1 MRRADFQH
9 LSIISLSLLLFL
21 TAAAQ
26 SPPPKKKIKNFGSS
40 LKRLR
45 WDENKKELVLDKPKT
60 RGDSSGEEDVIRIES
75 SLVAWDVLV
84 VDGNGSVV
92 RGLTADDFA
101 ISEDGIAQTVGHF
114 LLGDNQTVPRSI
126 VLIIDYSG
134 SQMPYIRKSVDAA
147 KVLVDSLGPLD
158 RMAIVT
164 DDVELI
170 LDYTD
175 NKKEMKKKLDS
186 LLGRTQRGPG
196 FLGFGRDRQ
205 LGKSSQYSALMATFN
220 EMFDDQDRRPII
232 ILQTDG
238 DEIYHLRDPVITF
251 TLPPDLPEETRQ
263 NYDRY
268 QLQRQLWLE
277 EKRTVFSL
285 ADLYRA
291 AEKSRATLY
300 TIIPGPQLIGV
311 NQEVRVERVKA
322 DIMRSR
328 DAMLSRLNSDER
340 KRAEERSEQLWRP
353 FSPTNLKAK
362 ASELYAVQLALA
374 ALAPRTGGWT
384 DFLETP
390 DQASAIYTR
399 ILSDINQRYVIGYY
413 PTNKEHDGKR
423 RSIKVEVKGHPEY
436 TVVGRRSYYAPSD
449 LQ

>member
-1 MRRADFQH
+1 MRNAIRRVGIVF
-9 LSIISLSLLLFL
+9 LSFLLFF
-21 TAAAQ
+21 TAAGQ
-26 SPPPKKKIKNFGSS
+26 SPPPKKKIKEFGSS

-45 WDENKKELVLDKPKT
+45 WDENKKELVLDKPTSK
-60 RGDSSGEEDVIRIES
+60 GDASDEEDVIRIES

-84 VDGNGSVV
+84 VDKAGNSV

-101 ISEDGIAQTVGHF
+101 ITEDGTAQTVGHF
-114 LLGDNQTVPRSI
+114 LLGDNLTVPRSI

-175 NKKEMKKKLDS
+175 NKKEMKKKLES
-186 LLGRTQRGPG
+186 LIERTQRGPG
-196 FLGFGRDRQ
+196 FLGLGRDRK

-220 EMFDDQDRRPII
+220 EMFENQDRRPII

-238 DEIYHLRDPVITF
+238 DEIYHLRDPIITF
-251 TLPPDLPEETRQ
+251 SIPPDLPDETRQ
-263 NYDRY
+263 KYDFY
-268 QLQRQLWLE
+268 QLQRQLWLD

-300 TIIPGPQLIGV
+300 TVIPGPQLVGV
-311 NQEVRVERVKA
+311 DPAVRIERVKA
-322 DIMRSR
+322 DMIRSR
-328 DAMLSRLNSDER
+328 DAVLSRLSSEDR
-340 KRAEERSEQLWRP
+340 KRAEQRNEEMWRP
-353 FSPTNLKAK
+353 FSPANLKAK
-362 ASELYAVQLALA
+362 TSEMYTVQLALA

-390 DQASAIYTR
+390 DQASQIYSR

-423 RSIKVEVKGHPEY
+423 RSIRVEVKGHPEY
-436 TVVGRRSYYAPSD
+436 TIVGRKSYYAPLDS
-449 LQ
+449 Q

>member
-1 MRRADFQH
+1 MRNAVQRVGIVL
-9 LSIISLSLLLFL
+9 LSFLLFF

-45 WDENKKELVLDKPKT
+45 WDENKKELVLDKPNSK
-60 RGDSSGEEDVIRIES
+60 GDASDEEDVIRIES

-84 VDGNGSVV
+84 VDEAGRNV
-92 RGLTADDFA
+92 RGLTADNFA
-101 ISEDGIAQTVGHF
+101 ISEDGTPQTVGHF

-134 SQMPYIRKSVDAA
+134 SQLPYIRKSIDAA

-175 NKKEMKKKLDS
+175 NKKEMKKKLES
-186 LLGRTQRGPG
+186 LIERTQRGPG
-196 FLGFGRDRQ
+196 FLGLGRDRQ

-220 EMFDDQDRRPII
+220 EMFDGQDRRPII

-238 DEIYHLRDPVITF
+238 DEIYHLRDPIITF
-251 TLPPDLPEETRQ
+251 SIPPDLPDETRQ

-268 QLQRQLWLE
+268 QLQRQLWLD
-277 EKRTVFSL
+277 EKKTVFSL

-300 TIIPGPQLIGV
+300 TVIPGPQLVDVDPTSRI
-311 NQEVRVERVKA
+311 ERVKA
-322 DIMRSR
+322 DMIRSR
-328 DAMLSRLNSDER
+328 DAVLSRLSSDDR
-340 KRAEERSEQLWRP
+340 KRAEQRNEEMWRP
-353 FSPTNLKAK
+353 FSPANLKAK
-362 ASELYAVQLALA
+362 TSEMYTVQLALA

-390 DQASAIYTR
+390 DQASQIYSR

-436 TVVGRRSYYAPSD
+436 IIVGRKSYYAPLDS
-449 LQ
+449 Q

>member
-1 MRRADFQH
+1 MRRVAFQR
-9 LSIISLSLLLFL
+9 LGIISLSLLLFL
-21 TAAAQ
+21 TATAQ
-26 SPPPKKKIKNFGSS
+26 SPPPPKKKIKDFGSS

-45 WDENKKELVLDKPKT
+45 WDEIKKELVLDKPKSQH
-60 RGDSSGEEDVIRIES
+60 DSSDEGDVIRIES
-75 SLVAWDVLV
+75 NLVAWDVLV
-84 VDGNGSVV
+84 VDGGGRVV
-92 RGLTADDFA
+92 RGLKAEDFMIA
-101 ISEDGIAQTVGHF
+101 EDGIPQTVGHF
-114 LLGDNQTVPRSI
+114 LLGDNQTVPRTI

-134 SQMPYIRKSVDAA
+134 SQIPYIRKSVDAA

-186 LLGRTQRGPG
+186 LLQRTQRGEG
-196 FLGFGRDRQ
+196 FFSVGRERR

-238 DEIYHLRDPVITF
+238 DEIYHLRDAVINF
-251 TLPPDLPEETRQ
+251 KPPPDLPEETRK
-263 NYDRY
+263 NSERFE
-268 QLQRQLWLE
+268 LQRQLLLQQ
-277 EKRTVFSL
+277 KRTVFSL

-311 NQEVRVERVKA
+311 DQDVRIERIKA
-322 DIMRSR
+322 DIIRSR
-328 DAMLSRLNSDER
+328 DANLSRLSAAER
-340 KRAEERSEQLWRP
+340 KQVEERDEQKWRL
-353 FSPTNLKAK
+353 FSPANLKAM
-362 ASELYAVQLALA
+362 ASEMYTVQLALA

-390 DQASAIYTR
+390 DQASAIYSR
-399 ILSDINQRYVIGYY
+399 ILSDINNRFVIGYY
-413 PTNKEHDGKR
+413 PTNKTHDGKR

-436 TVVGRRSYYAPSD
+436 TVVGKRSYYAPAN
-449 LQ
+449 

>member
-1 MRRADFQH
+1 MRNAIQRVGIVF
-9 LSIISLSLLLFL
+9 LSFLLFF
-21 TAAAQ
+21 TTAAQ

-45 WDENKKELVLDKPKT
+45 WDENKKELVLDKSNSK
-60 RGDSSGEEDVIRIES
+60 GDASDEEDVIRIES

-84 VDGNGSVV
+84 VDEAGKNV
-92 RGLTADDFA
+92 RGLTADNFA
-101 ISEDGIAQTVGHF
+101 ISEDGIPQTVGHF

-134 SQMPYIRKSVDAA
+134 SQMPYIRKSIDAA

-175 NKKEMKKKLDS
+175 NKKEMKKKLES
-186 LLGRTQRGPG
+186 LIERTQRGPG

-232 ILQTDG
+232 IFQTDG
-238 DEIYHLRDPVITF
+238 DEIYHLRDAIITF
-251 TLPPDLPEETRQ
+251 SIPPDLPDETRQ

-268 QLQRQLWLE
+268 QLQRQLWLD

-300 TIIPGPQLIGV
+300 TVIPGPQLVGV
-311 NQEVRVERVKA
+311 DPQVRIERVKA
-322 DIMRSR
+322 DMIRSR
-328 DAMLSRLNSDER
+328 DAVLSRLSSDDR
-340 KRAEERSEQLWRP
+340 KRAEQRNEEVWRP
-353 FSPTNLKAK
+353 FSPANLKAK
-362 ASELYAVQLALA
+362 TSEMYTVQLALA

-390 DQASAIYTR
+390 DQASQIYSR

-423 RSIKVEVKGHPEY
+423 RSIKVVVKGHPEY
-436 TVVGRRSYYAPSD
+436 TIVGRKSYYAPLDS
-449 LQ
+449 Q

>member
-1 MRRADFQH
+1 MRNAIQRVGIVF
-9 LSIISLSLLLFL
+9 LSFLLFF
-21 TAAAQ
+21 TTAAQ

-45 WDENKKELVLDKPKT
+45 WDENKKELVLDKPNSK
-60 RGDSSGEEDVIRIES
+60 GGASDEEDVIRIES

-84 VDGNGSVV
+84 VDEAGRSV
-92 RGLTADDFA
+92 RGLTADNFA
-101 ISEDGIAQTVGHF
+101 ISEDGTPQTVGHF
-114 LLGDNQTVPRSI
+114 LLGDNQSVPRSI

-134 SQMPYIRKSVDAA
+134 SQMPYIRKSIDAA

-175 NKKEMKKKLDS
+175 NKKEMKKKLES
-186 LLGRTQRGPG
+186 LIERTQRGPG

-238 DEIYHLRDPVITF
+238 DEIYHLRDPIITF
-251 TLPPDLPEETRQ
+251 SIPPDLPDETRQ
-263 NYDRY
+263 HYEVY
-268 QLQRQLWLE
+268 QLQRQLWLN

-300 TIIPGPQLIGV
+300 TVIPGPQLVGV
-311 NQEVRVERVKA
+311 DPESRIERVKA
-322 DIMRSR
+322 DMIRSR
-328 DAMLSRLNSDER
+328 EAVLSRLSSEER
-340 KRAEERSEQLWRP
+340 KRAEERNEQMWRP
-353 FSPTNLKAK
+353 FSPANLKAK
-362 ASELYAVQLALA
+362 TSEMYTVQLALA

-390 DQASAIYTR
+390 DQASQIYSR

-423 RSIKVEVKGHPEY
+423 RSIKVVVKGHPEY
-436 TVVGRRSYYAPSD
+436 TIVGRKSYYAPLDS
-449 LQ
+449 Q